1 VDARAPLKPVRTAVR
16 TLLERSPA
24 YHQLRPDDRRALANA
39 MVRVSQTAADL
50 ILADAQLGA
59 AQPRAPA
66 VAAALGA
73 GEELGGQAVERVA
86 GTTRSI
92 LTAVSFERFVTELI
106 NGVFGAL
113 IASNTQQ
120 MHAYTELLDHVA
132 VSTAD
137 FTEAATDDDQAKSWL
152 AEQFPESFEAV
163 PDEDADVPEGG
174 RPPLALRVRD
184 GGTAPSAGQVRG
196 VLALPA
202 NTSAPTDPD
211 SLVPLA
217 RRRIGQQRQQML
229 ATLVTL
235 GMQRIVIDGGK
246 INAAMRFHID
256 AQSAARQDAGHSTTW
271 SNQMSGSGSFGYGP
285 WSASASVQNSI
296 TYVNTE
302 QTQTNEQINAS
313 VDLTSSVE
321 ILFRSD
327 YVPLNRLANAG
338 QVNQIMANSRN
349 PDAPALSTPTP
360 AFSAPTPLPSPPPL
374 APAPPLPSRSGASTK
389 PVTGQSK
396 TSPTAPQAEMLP
408 GGKPSAGKPPAGP
421 TQAGQTPAGQTQ
433 AGQTQ
438 PARR

>member
-1 VDARAPLKPVRTAVR
+1 MSEREPLEPVRTAVR

-24 YHQLRPDDRRALANA
+24 YHQLSPDDRRALANA

-50 ILADAQLGA
+50 ILADAELGR
-59 AQPRAPA
+59 AQPASSP
-66 VAAALGA
+66 VATALSA
-73 GEELGGQAVERVA
+73 GQELGGQAVDRIA
-86 GTTRSI
+86 GTTRAV

-113 IASNTQQ
+113 IASNVQQ

-137 FTEAATDDDQAKSWL
+137 FTEATTGDDQAKSWL
-152 AEQFPESFEAV
+152 AEQFPGSFEAV

-174 RPPLALRVRD
+174 QRPLALQVRD
-184 GGTAPSAGQVRG
+184 GGSAPSAGQVRG
-196 VLALPA
+196 VFGLPPDA
-202 NTSAPTDPD
+202 SAPTDPD

-246 INAAMRFHID
+246 INAAIRFHID

-271 SNQMSGSGSFGYGP
+271 SNQMSGSGSFGYGA
-285 WSASASVQNSI
+285 WSASASAQNSI

-321 ILFRSD
+321 ILFRSN

-349 PDAPALSTPTP
+349 PDAPALSAPTP
-360 AFSAPTPLPSPPPL
+360 AFSAPPPLPGPAPLAPPPPL
-374 APAPPLPSRSGASTK
+374 PPRPDESKKPANRRTP
-389 PVTGQSK
+389 TG
-396 TSPTAPQAEMLP
+396 
-408 GGKPSAGKPPAGP
+408 PAGP
-421 TQAGQTPAGQTQ
+421 QAKQTQ

-438 PARR
+438 AKKTQAGQTQAEKPSRSDAARVPAQ